1 MRVAPPMTETSTK
14 PKNKAL
20 ATVVGP
26 SLSVILCVN
35 RSNPWL
41 QEAIDSV
48 LDQSDTDFEFLIA
61 ANACTDE
68 FWDELQVIA
77 LRDQK
82 IRLIRT
88 GIAQLAF
95 NLNLLADQAS
105 GEYLVRMDADDVCEK
120 SRIATLRM
128 HLATHPLDILGSAV
142 RLIDAEGRP
151 VGVMTFPVT
160 QDEIVRA
167 MKSRTVFC
175 HPAVVIRRQFL
186 LDIRGY
192 LGGYYSEDTDLWLRA
207 RRNAARM
214 GNLPDVLL
222 SYRIHESQSISGG
235 SGYAEVSAHWL
246 RELLLQPGWYTL
258 QGTIIALMKAICR
271 RLLPGSAMYK
281 SRRAGK
287 RGDAS

>member
-1 MRVAPPMTETSTK
+1 MTELSNSPGQK
-14 PKNKAL
+14 VL
-20 ATVVGP
+20 ATVAGP

-48 LDQSDTDFEFLIA
+48 LDQSDADFEFLIA
-61 ANACTDE
+61 ANACTDA
-68 FWDELQVIA
+68 FWDELQVVTRRD
-77 LRDQK
+77 LR

-88 GIAQLAF
+88 SIAQLAF

-120 SRIATLRM
+120 SRIATLRAY
-128 HLATHPLDILGSAV
+128 LAAHPLDILGSAV

-151 VGVMTFPVT
+151 VGIMTFPLT

-175 HPAVVIRRQFL
+175 HPAVVIHRQFL

-192 LGGYYSEDTDLWLRA
+192 LGGFYSEDTDLWLRA

-222 SYRIHESQSISGG
+222 SYRIHESQSTSGG

-246 RELLLQPGWYTL
+246 RELLLQPGWHTL
-258 QGTIIALMKAICR
+258 QGTIISLMKAICR

-281 SRRAGK
+281 RRRGGK